1 MRFLDIFN
9 PERTNQDSQ
18 EFLSLCLDTLHEE
31 LKLLDFTSSES
42 EQKVEWEQTGQGK
55 NKVLTTKEE
64 KQTSIIEEIF
74 GGIFT

>member
-31 LKLLDFTSSES
+31 LKLLDITSSES
-42 EQKVEWEQTGQGK
+42 ETKVEWEQTGQIK